1 VGTENRSIDDRP
13 RPARILLAKPGLDGH
28 DRGVKILAHALRD
41 AGLEVVYTGLH
52 QSVAQIV
59 VTAVEED
66 VDMVGVSL
74 LSGAHMRLIPE
85 LLAGLA
91 ASGAGEIKVVVG
103 GFIPQEEDRRQLRKL
118 GAAEVFDQ
126 DLSLAE
132 TVAAVKGLV
141 QHERAS

>member
-1 VGTENRSIDDRP
+1 MSTENRSSSDRS

-59 VTAVEED
+59 ATAVEED

-74 LSGAHMRLIPE
+74 LSGAHMRLVPE
-85 LLAGLA
+85 LLTGLA

-103 GFIPQEEDRRQLRKL
+103 GFIPQEEDRRQLREL
-118 GAAEVFDQ
+118 GAAAVFDQ
-126 DLSLAE
+126 DLPLAE
-132 TVAAVKGLV
+132 TVAAVKALAQV
-141 QHERAS
+141 ERAS